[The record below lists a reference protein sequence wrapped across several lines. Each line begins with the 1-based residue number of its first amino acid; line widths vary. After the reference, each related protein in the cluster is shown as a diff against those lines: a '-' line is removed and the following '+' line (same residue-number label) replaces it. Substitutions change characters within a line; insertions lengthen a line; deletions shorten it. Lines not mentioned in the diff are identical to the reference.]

1 MTDPLRPGL
10 QPISHL
16 KAGPT
21 TSSSRSTALPSNHQ
35 PLQRPASR
43 LRTQRTTHR
52 EDVSDGTSER
62 ATSALIRRVL
72 CPQTSSH
79 GASSPQPLGELLPP
93 LTSSNDVDR
102 QLYAIL
108 AIIFKEFVYSWY
120 SKITPDQALVNEI
133 LHVVAHCT
141 RALEQRIRDIDA
153 AQLLLDEIPALVEA
167 HIISYRLSKQQSY
180 LSGLPTSHRALYH
193 ELNPHPGLSPVPDS
207 ADPETITAQSENE
220 AVYRRLLAHG
230 ALAVLLPTEEL
241 ENSSLR
247 TLVGD
252 IIADLILGKEVG
264 GRVCEPVFFY
274 EIITKLTVIM
284 KDRKSPT
291 DTSPA
296 NDISTNRLEK
306 FGLLS
311 DSDESASPS
320 SYSQSQATA
329 WMWKVLQFIYLG
341 YVALRFIAT
350 GLFRVASNPEP
361 GCSHGAIVS
370 FPAATPESPKEGVA
384 SSLSDSLT
392 NKRPI
397 LDYRVASMVSQ
408 LFGVSQRM
416 PWFSGLIALFQ
427 YLILAGPG
435 QLGDTDGVLDR
446 FLRETIEEYILPPTL
461 LPNLLLATRSTLFP
475 ANARP
480 ASVAVS
486 VGNSGAPVLTPHV
499 SVPSLTSSGKALTI
513 SASAPSPVPN
523 PAGDKVVPTGV
534 AGNNSVDKINAGSN
548 SQVSGIGLTTNSTS
562 SGGAAASNNGGD
574 HQLPTVA
581 ILSPGSII
589 SEPTADT
596 NKLPTASPTGSDKQ
610 PSSAVTEIAAIK
622 RQCAANL
629 LALIPRNIA
638 QTFFG
643 VPASPRGDRTCSTT
657 TGSSSLLTTSISPSP
672 PTEKEGDGGHQTRR
686 SSSQGHTRTSP
697 LISDAKA
704 ASTMSRRESGAGS
717 GETIAAEKG
726 LPRTHEHGDEAE
738 IAPEEL
744 CLLEMIETDLLD
756 ILADEYCNKHLI
768 YSILETV
775 LAKVLPELAERSV
788 ADLMEDRGVSSI
800 PSTF

>member
-43 LRTQRTTHR
+43 LRTQKSSHR
-52 EDVSDGTSER
+52 EDVSDGTGEK

-108 AIIFKEFVYSWY
+108 AIILKEFVYSWY

-133 LHVVAHCT
+133 LQVVAHCT
-141 RALEQRIRDIDA
+141 RALEQRIREIDA

-230 ALAVLLPTEEL
+230 ALAVLLPTEDL

-296 NDISTNRLEK
+296 NDIPTNRLEK

-311 DSDESASPS
+311 DDDESASPS
-320 SYSQSQATA
+320 SYSQSQAAA

-361 GCSHGAIVS
+361 VCSHGASVS

-384 SSLSDSLT
+384 SSVSDSLT

-397 LDYRVASMVSQ
+397 LEYRVVSMVSQ
-408 LFGVSQRM
+408 LFGVSHRM

-446 FLRETIEEYILPPTL
+446 FLRETIEEYLLPPLCCPTFFSQ
-461 LPNLLLATRSTLFP
+461 R

-486 VGNSGAPVLTPHV
+486 VGNSSAPVSTPHV

-523 PAGDKVVPTGV
+523 TAGDKVLPTGV
-534 AGNNSVDKINAGSN
+534 AGNNVDKNNAGSN
-548 SQVSGIGLTTNSTS
+548 SRVSGAGLTSNSTS
-562 SGGAAASNNGGD
+562 TGGGGASHNSGD
-574 HQLPTVA
+574 QHQLPTVT
-581 ILSPGSII
+581 ILSPGSTI
-589 SEPTADT
+589 SEPTADL
-596 NKLPTASPTGSDKQ
+596 NKSTASPSRSDKQ
-610 PSSAVTEIAAIK
+610 PSPTEIAAIK
-622 RQCAANL
+622 RQCASNL
-629 LALIPRNIA
+629 LALIPSNIA

-643 VPASPRGDRTCSTT
+643 VPVFSRRDRTCSTT
-657 TGSSSLLTTSISPSP
+657 TGNSSLTTTTSPSP
-672 PTEKEGDGGHQTRR
+672 PPEKEGDGGGQRR
-686 SSSQGHTRTSP
+686 SSSQGHARTSP
-697 LISDAKA
+697 LPSDAKA
-704 ASTMSRRESGAGS
+704 ASAMSGPEQGPASGDAI
-717 GETIAAEKG
+717 TAEND
-726 LPRTHEHGDEAE
+726 LPRTHELGDEAE

-744 CLLEMIETDLLD
+744 YLLEMIETDLLD
-756 ILADEYCNKHLI
+756 LLADEYCNKHLI

-800 PSTF
+800 PAV

>member
-43 LRTQRTTHR
+43 LRTQRSSHR
-52 EDVSDGTSER
+52 EDVSDGTGER

-133 LHVVAHCT
+133 LQVVAHCT
-141 RALEQRIRDIDA
+141 RALEQRIREIDA

-167 HIISYRLSKQQSY
+167 HIISYRLSKKQSY

-296 NDISTNRLEK
+296 NDIPANRLEK

-311 DSDESASPS
+311 DSDESTSPS

-361 GCSHGAIVS
+361 GCSHGASVS

-384 SSLSDSLT
+384 LSLSDSLT

-397 LDYRVASMVSQ
+397 LEYRVASMVSQ
-408 LFGVSQRM
+408 LFGVSYRM
-416 PWFSGLIALFQ
+416 PWLSGLIALFQ

-446 FLRETIEEYILPPTL
+446 FLRETIEEYLLPPTL

-486 VGNSGAPVLTPHV
+486 VGNSSAPISAPHV
-499 SVPSLTSSGKALTI
+499 SVPSLTSTGKALTI

-523 PAGDKVVPTGV
+523 TAGNKVVLTGV
-534 AGNNSVDKINAGSN
+534 AGNNVDKNNAGSN
-548 SQVSGIGLTTNSTS
+548 SQVSGAGLTSNSTS
-562 SGGAAASNNGGD
+562 SGGGGGASNNSGD
-574 HQLPTVA
+574 QHHQLPTVT
-581 ILSPGSII
+581 ILSPGSTI
-589 SEPTADT
+589 SEPTAEF
-596 NKLPTASPTGSDKQ
+596 NKSTASPSRSDKQ
-610 PSSAVTEIAAIK
+610 PSSTEIAAIK
-622 RQCAANL
+622 RQCASNL
-629 LALIPRNIA
+629 LALIPSNIA

-643 VPASPRGDRTCSTT
+643 VPVSSRRDRTCSTT
-657 TGSSSLLTTSISPSP
+657 TENSSLTTTTSPSP
-672 PTEKEGDGGHQTRR
+672 PPEKEGG
-686 SSSQGHTRTSP
+686 
-697 LISDAKA
+697 
-704 ASTMSRRESGAGS
+704 
-717 GETIAAEKG
+717 
-726 LPRTHEHGDEAE
+726 
-738 IAPEEL
+738 
-744 CLLEMIETDLLD
+744 
-756 ILADEYCNKHLI
+756 
-768 YSILETV
+768 
-775 LAKVLPELAERSV
+775 
-788 ADLMEDRGVSSI
+788 
-800 PSTF
+800 